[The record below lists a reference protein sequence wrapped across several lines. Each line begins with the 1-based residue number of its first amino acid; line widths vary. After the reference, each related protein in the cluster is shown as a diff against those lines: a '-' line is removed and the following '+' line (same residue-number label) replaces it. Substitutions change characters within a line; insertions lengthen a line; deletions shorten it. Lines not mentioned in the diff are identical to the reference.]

1 MLLKRLN
8 IISWLQK
15 DNYDSNVPSGGLVSK
30 IQYDPDKQ
38 NLEKGIEGV
47 DQKIPNS
54 NNLVR

>member
-1 MLLKRLN
+1 MAT
-8 IISWLQK
+8 K